1 MKRFFNVHVRKSAAN
16 SSCYDL
22 IQEIFN
28 APELEIQRKH
38 SKKEL
43 EAQEAQ
49 KVEDQIENN
58 IDDVEN
64 DPWLLEEK
72 EKEEANIAAN
82 KDLINLEQEQFFWDQ
97 EDYLEEQE
105 EILQRNNFDS
115 DFNNGKIK
123 HDAFNIE
130 SFQAISFK
138 GKFNIMDIILESIQ
152 KERPEQED
160 DQSLLWFY
168 GTATKGNF
176 TRQLDGWSKI
186 FGIKEKAVTNLLTIL
201 KQNIP
206 DIQWP
211 LRISNAGNYLNSIK
225 SYCVEDT
232 RILEFHIC
240 PAKGNLLYLYIY

>member
-16 SSCYDL
+16 SSCHDL

-49 KVEDQIENN
+49 NVEDQIENN

-123 HDAFNIE
+123 KFLI
-130 SFQAISFK
+130 FVLQK
-138 GKFNIMDIILESIQ
+138 GAL
-152 KERPEQED
+152 
-160 DQSLLWFY
+160 
-168 GTATKGNF
+168 
-176 TRQLDGWSKI
+176 
-186 FGIKEKAVTNLLTIL
+186 
-201 KQNIP
+201 
-206 DIQWP
+206 
-211 LRISNAGNYLNSIK
+211 
-225 SYCVEDT
+225 
-232 RILEFHIC
+232 
-240 PAKGNLLYLYIY
+240 GNLSQFESNILNILSGMFLLL